1 MSANDTR
8 HRNPDRA
15 RQPGADAPNFSPPV
29 ACDERYV
36 SVPTV
41 DPGVCGA
48 LNLFE
53 ELP

>member
-8 HRNPDRA
+8 HLNPDGA
-15 RQPGADAPNFSPPV
+15 RRPGAEAPNFPPPV
-29 ACDERYV
+29 ACDERCV

-41 DPGVCGA
+41 RHSVA
-48 LNLFE
+48 RTLKSFE